1 MLSDII
7 LKTVLDEEHK
17 NEANNKEIF
26 QMIMINDLMDLLERR
41 QEQIFKE
48 KTDLYGRFK
57 SSKDEAFLE
66 GYLECMQD
74 VYYFFED
81 KKKE

>member
-1 MLSDII
+1 
-7 LKTVLDEEHK
+7 
-17 NEANNKEIF
+17 
-26 QMIMINDLMDLLERR
+26 MINDLNDLFDLLERR

-48 KTDLYGRFK
+48 KTNLYGRFK
-57 SSKDEAFLE
+57 SSDDEAFFD

-81 KKKE
+81 NK